1 MWLSDIKDYIDVL
14 LKYGDFD
21 FVAKAFKIYNITD
34 ARFELIRKL
43 YNYSMI
49 EDAIG
54 YILGICVECIL
65 FLIYEVFNP
74 YKKIERINIDINKLQ
89 NKDIEFNRRIEYFID
104 KLNKVNDSIKEK
116 V

>member
-1 MWLSDIKDYIDVL
+1 MNL
-14 LKYGDFD
+14 
-21 FVAKAFKIYNITD
+21 FVNFII
-34 ARFELIRKL
+34 I
-43 YNYSMI
+43 SI
-49 EDAIG
+49 VEDAIG
-54 YILGICVECIL
+54 YILGVCVGCIL
-65 FLIYEVFNP
+65 YLIYEIFNL

>member
-1 MWLSDIKDYIDVL
+1 
-14 LKYGDFD
+14 
-21 FVAKAFKIYNITD
+21 
-34 ARFELIRKL
+34 
-43 YNYSMI
+43 MI

-54 YILGICVECIL
+54 YILGVCVGCIL
-65 FLIYEVFNP
+65 YLIYEVFSL

-89 NKDIEFNRRIEYFID
+89 IKDIEFNRRIEYFID

>member
-1 MWLSDIKDYIDVL
+1 
-14 LKYGDFD
+14 
-21 FVAKAFKIYNITD
+21 
-34 ARFELIRKL
+34 
-43 YNYSMI
+43 MI

-54 YILGICVECIL
+54 YILGVCVGCIL
-65 FLIYEVFNP
+65 FLIYEVFNL

-89 NKDIEFNRRIEYFID
+89 MKDIEFNRRIEYFID

>member
-1 MWLSDIKDYIDVL
+1 
-14 LKYGDFD
+14 
-21 FVAKAFKIYNITD
+21 
-34 ARFELIRKL
+34 
-43 YNYSMI
+43 MI

-54 YILGICVECIL
+54 YILGVCVGCIL
-65 FLIYEVFNP
+65 FLICEVFNL

-89 NKDIEFNRRIEYFID
+89 SKDVEFNRRIEYFID

>member
-1 MWLSDIKDYIDVL
+1 
-14 LKYGDFD
+14 
-21 FVAKAFKIYNITD
+21 
-34 ARFELIRKL
+34 
-43 YNYSMI
+43 MI

-54 YILGICVECIL
+54 YILGVCTGCIL
-65 FLIYEVFNP
+65 FLIYEVFNL

>member
-1 MWLSDIKDYIDVL
+1 
-14 LKYGDFD
+14 
-21 FVAKAFKIYNITD
+21 
-34 ARFELIRKL
+34 
-43 YNYSMI
+43 MI

-54 YILGICVECIL
+54 YILGVCVGCIL
-65 FLIYEVFNP
+65 FLICEVFNL
-74 YKKIERINIDINKLQ
+74 YKKIKRINIDINKLQ

>member
-1 MWLSDIKDYIDVL
+1 
-14 LKYGDFD
+14 
-21 FVAKAFKIYNITD
+21 
-34 ARFELIRKL
+34 
-43 YNYSMI
+43 MI

-54 YILGICVECIL
+54 YILGVCVGCIL
-65 FLIYEVFNP
+65 FLIYEVFNL

-89 NKDIEFNRRIEYFID
+89 NKDIELNRRIEYFID

>member
-1 MWLSDIKDYIDVL
+1 
-14 LKYGDFD
+14 
-21 FVAKAFKIYNITD
+21 
-34 ARFELIRKL
+34 
-43 YNYSMI
+43 MI
-49 EDAIG
+49 EDTIG
-54 YILGICVECIL
+54 YILGVCVGCIL
-65 FLIYEVFNP
+65 SLIYEVFNL

>member
-1 MWLSDIKDYIDVL
+1 MNL
-14 LKYGDFD
+14 
-21 FVAKAFKIYNITD
+21 FVNFII
-34 ARFELIRKL
+34 I
-43 YNYSMI
+43 SII

-54 YILGICVECIL
+54 YILGVCVGCIL
-65 FLIYEVFNP
+65 FLIYEVFNL

-104 KLNKVNDSIKEK
+104 KLNKVIDSIKEK

>member
-1 MWLSDIKDYIDVL
+1 
-14 LKYGDFD
+14 
-21 FVAKAFKIYNITD
+21 
-34 ARFELIRKL
+34 
-43 YNYSMI
+43 MI

-54 YILGICVECIL
+54 YILGVCVGCIL
-65 FLIYEVFNP
+65 FLIYEVFNL
-74 YKKIERINIDINKLQ
+74 YNKIERINIDINKLQ

>member
-1 MWLSDIKDYIDVL
+1 
-14 LKYGDFD
+14 
-21 FVAKAFKIYNITD
+21 
-34 ARFELIRKL
+34 
-43 YNYSMI
+43 MI

-54 YILGICVECIL
+54 YILGVCVGCIL
-65 FLIYEVFNP
+65 FLIYEVFNL

-89 NKDIEFNRRIEYFID
+89 NKDIAFNRRIEYFID

>member
-1 MWLSDIKDYIDVL
+1 
-14 LKYGDFD
+14 
-21 FVAKAFKIYNITD
+21 
-34 ARFELIRKL
+34 
-43 YNYSMI
+43 MI
-49 EDAIG
+49 ENAIG
-54 YILGICVECIL
+54 YILGVCVGCIL
-65 FLIYEVFNP
+65 FLIYEVFNI

>member
-1 MWLSDIKDYIDVL
+1 
-14 LKYGDFD
+14 
-21 FVAKAFKIYNITD
+21 
-34 ARFELIRKL
+34 
-43 YNYSMI
+43 MI

-54 YILGICVECIL
+54 YILGICIGCIL
-65 FLIYEVFNP
+65 YLIYEVFNL
-74 YKKIERINIDINKLQ
+74 YKKIERINIDIDKLQ

>member
-1 MWLSDIKDYIDVL
+1 
-14 LKYGDFD
+14 
-21 FVAKAFKIYNITD
+21 
-34 ARFELIRKL
+34 
-43 YNYSMI
+43 MI

-54 YILGICVECIL
+54 YILGVCVGCIL
-65 FLIYEVFNP
+65 FLIYEVFNL

-89 NKDIEFNRRIEYFID
+89 NKDIEFNRRIGYFID